1 MVLRQGMSP
10 KTGISVV
17 TSLLSARDT
26 VAGAAAASKVVVVN
40 VGLAS
45 NAKLDVTNGLASYT
59 SPAVDVVVV
68 RTG

>member
-26 VAGAAAASKVVVVN
+26 VAGAADSKVVVVN

-45 NAKLDVTNGLASYT
+45 NAKLDVTNGLVSYT
-59 SPAVDVVVV
+59 SPAVGVVVV

>member
-26 VAGAAAASKVVVVN
+26 VAGAAASKVVVVN

>member
-1 MVLRQGMSP
+1 MSP

-26 VAGAAAASKVVVVN
+26 VAGAAVSKVVVVN